1 VISKAD
7 DVIANEKDNQ
17 VRSKYMLLKA
27 MSLGQTTSNK
37 QELLPLLNQVV
48 EEYPE
53 TPEEARAKEM
63 IGINQNGYSE
73 NIEADFTNKSPYT
86 YNDEVPQWVI
96 IFLDKSEGVSTAKTK
111 VSDFNK
117 EFFSRDKLKVSS
129 KLFGEDKSV
138 LLIQEF
144 PTDLKAKEYVRIYKA
159 TRKHLL
165 DLQNA
170 KIVVITQENM
180 KILFERK
187 DVKEYED
194 FFDEFY

>member
-1 VISKAD
+1 VI
-7 DVIANEKDNQ
+7 V
-17 VRSKYMLLKA
+17 
-27 MSLGQTTSNK
+27 
-37 QELLPLLNQVV
+37 
-48 EEYPE
+48 
-53 TPEEARAKEM
+53 
-63 IGINQNGYSE
+63 
-73 NIEADFTNKSPYT
+73 
-86 YNDEVPQWVI
+86 
-96 IFLDKSEGVSTAKTK
+96 FLDKSEGVSTAKTK

>member
-1 VISKAD
+1 
-7 DVIANEKDNQ
+7 
-17 VRSKYMLLKA
+17 
-27 MSLGQTTSNK
+27 
-37 QELLPLLNQVV
+37 
-48 EEYPE
+48 
-53 TPEEARAKEM
+53 
-63 IGINQNGYSE
+63 
-73 NIEADFTNKSPYT
+73 
-86 YNDEVPQWVI
+86 
-96 IFLDKSEGVSTAKTK
+96 
-111 VSDFNK
+111 
-117 EFFSRDKLKVSS
+117 
-129 KLFGEDKSV
+129 

>member
-1 VISKAD
+1 
-7 DVIANEKDNQ
+7 
-17 VRSKYMLLKA
+17 MLLKA
-27 MSLGQTTSNK
+27 MCLGQTTSNK
-37 QELLPLLNQVV
+37 QELLPILNQVV
-48 EEYPE
+48 TEYPG
-53 TPEEARAKEM
+53 TPEEVRAKEM
-63 IGINQNGYSE
+63 IGIIQNGYSA
-73 NIEADFTNKSPYT
+73 NIEADFTKKSPYT
-86 YNDEVPQWVI
+86 FDDEVPQWVI
-96 IFLDKSEGVSTAKTK
+96 VFLDKSEGVSTAKTK

-117 EFFSRDKLKVSS
+117 EFFSRDKLKTSS
-129 KLFGEDKSV
+129 KIFGDDQSI

-144 PTDLKAKEYVRIYKA
+144 TSDLKAKEYIRVYKA

-187 DVKEYED
+187 DVKEYDD